1 MTVLISER
9 KGASPSGFRPGRTPF
24 EETLQRSTVVVI
36 ALPLSSS
43 TTSLLSTDEFAL
55 MRPDALVINVAR
67 GGIVDEAALTLALK
81 DKRIAGAATDVYE
94 KEPAGKENVLVRIAE
109 EERVKGRLILS
120 PHVAWYARSSIEKL
134 RRVMG
139 ENVDSWAKG
148 VPMNLVE

>member
-1 MTVLISER
+1 MVL
-9 KGASPSGFRPGRTPF
+9 
-24 EETLQRSTVVVI
+24 
-36 ALPLSSS
+36 
-43 TTSLLSTDEFAL
+43 
-55 MRPDALVINVAR
+55 R
-67 GGIVDEAALTLALK
+67 GCTCFPEA
-81 DKRIAGAATDVYE
+81 
-94 KEPAGKENVLVRIAE
+94 RIAE